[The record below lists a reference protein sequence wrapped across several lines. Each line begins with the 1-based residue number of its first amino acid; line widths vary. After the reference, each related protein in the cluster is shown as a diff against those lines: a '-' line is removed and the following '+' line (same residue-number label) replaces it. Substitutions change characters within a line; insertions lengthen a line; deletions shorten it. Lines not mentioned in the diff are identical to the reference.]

1 MRPKLAS
8 ARPQAS
14 NNIPMKTLFAVVLV
28 AAALVVAPSP
38 ARADDCGAAA
48 AAQDATGCVAVSPDV
63 MVGPGIELS
72 PGVVPPVA
80 SPDDAANQA
89 AAGRPPCLTG
99 NGVPY
104 YTPADMPC

>member
-1 MRPKLAS
+1 
-8 ARPQAS
+8 
-14 NNIPMKTLFAVVLV
+14 MKTLFAVAGL

-38 ARADDCGAAA
+38 AQADDCGAAA
-48 AAQDATGCVAVSPDV
+48 AAQDATGCVAFGPEV

-80 SPDDAANQA
+80 SPDDAAAQA